1 MSAVVHIGS
10 HMKNICSLHAFERL
24 IYLKSVELLVGQ
36 KIFLCRKHENRSQ

>member
-24 IYLKSVELLVGQ
+24 NYFKSIELVVGQ
-36 KIFLCRKHENRSQ
+36 KIFLSEKHKK